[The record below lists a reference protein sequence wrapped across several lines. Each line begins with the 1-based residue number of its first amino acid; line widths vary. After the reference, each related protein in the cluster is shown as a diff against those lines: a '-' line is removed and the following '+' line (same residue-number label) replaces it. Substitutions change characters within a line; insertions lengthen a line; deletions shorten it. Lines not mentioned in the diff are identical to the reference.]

1 MTVGK
6 VLILPDRNACLDV
19 IDDLRT
25 HSESF
30 FSVCAVNNDEQG
42 NITDLKVT
50 DAVTNI
56 DSVDLRI
63 PQCFQRL
70 FDTRAQEFRSC
81 WMRGIL
87 EIVDALTAVVIADNS
102 LENDSRASVSWD
114 KGNFPRAHLRR
125 NRDNIGI
132 NNHGVPLF

>member
-1 MTVGK
+1 MFFRLSREAERHLGRVAPLVMTVGK

-50 DAVTNI
+50 DAVTNM
-56 DSVDLRI
+56 I
-63 PQCFQRL
+63 PSICGFP
-70 FDTRAQEFRSC
+70 
-81 WMRGIL
+81 
-87 EIVDALTAVVIADNS
+87 
-102 LENDSRASVSWD
+102 SVSKD
-114 KGNFPRAHLRR
+114 FSTLERR
-125 NRDNIGI
+125 NFAAAGCAEYSR
-132 NNHGVPLF
+132 

>member
-1 MTVGK
+1 MAIGK

-102 LENDSRASVSWD
+102 LENDARAGVSL
-114 KGNFPRAHLRR
+114 G
-125 NRDNIGI
+125 
-132 NNHGVPLF
+132 